1 MDGENIET
9 QEVRAYK
16 PQSGDIFTF
25 RKAFNNKPKIGKYLR
40 MTINGKFTR
49 LDNDI
54 DDFLVIGKERSFKFR
69 WWKPWQW
76 FDYQYIV
83 RYQPIFK

>member
-1 MDGENIET
+1 
-9 QEVRAYK
+9 VKVYK
-16 PQSGDIFTF
+16 IQSGDITSV

-40 MTINGKFTR
+40 ITQNGKFTR

-54 DDFLVIGKERSFKFR
+54 DDFLVIGRERSFKFR

-76 FDYQYIV
+76 FDYQYII
-83 RYQPIFK
+83 RYLPKIK